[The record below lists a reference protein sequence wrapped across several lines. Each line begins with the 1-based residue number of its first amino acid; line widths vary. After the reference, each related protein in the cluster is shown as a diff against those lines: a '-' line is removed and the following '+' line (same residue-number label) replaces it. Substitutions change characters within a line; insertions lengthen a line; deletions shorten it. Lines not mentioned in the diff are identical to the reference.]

1 MNSPRIVNALR
12 QYEMELLTARHIL
25 ASVLHDEACWITA
38 QIAAGSIPDIVAE
51 SEAHSADVL
60 DEIASVLTTES
71 PILGFDKTRFLE
83 DLGIE
88 EGTDA

>member
-1 MNSPRIVNALR
+1 MNSPRIINALR

-51 SEAHSADVL
+51 SEAHSADIL
-60 DEIASVLTTES
+60 DEISSVLTTES

-83 DLGIE
+83 ELGIE
-88 EGTDA
+88 GGTDA